1 MRPLNKYIRCLIV
14 FSPLSDLASFV
25 GKMLRAHRELSPET
39 FLRYILHQL
48 HNNSIKEVLLLSEI
62 ISTMTSITPPA
73 DYNDNQVTASS
84 GGPLLWLEATAQ
96 ATRGSRSAAL
106 RRGNAS
112 GMRRLIRSLTS
123 DDQLGSQLLI
133 ALAQY
138 RGVSSYRVKD
148 DEWHPKSLSHVFDQ
162 VSHRFLRSSTV
173 F

>member
-1 MRPLNKYIRCLIV
+1 
-14 FSPLSDLASFV
+14 
-25 GKMLRAHRELSPET
+25 MLRAHRELSPET